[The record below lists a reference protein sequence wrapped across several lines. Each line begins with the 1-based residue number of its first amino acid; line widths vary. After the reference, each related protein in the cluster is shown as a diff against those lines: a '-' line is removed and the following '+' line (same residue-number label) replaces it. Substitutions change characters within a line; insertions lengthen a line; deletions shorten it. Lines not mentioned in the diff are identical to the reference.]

1 MPKIIV
7 NYKYDKKN
15 DKYTII
21 KDDYVYADLP
31 IAVKEKYEDY
41 NDEIL
46 IVPINKVATVVDKK
60 EFLSTHKKFKLA
72 VSGELIV
79 EDENGADVYLPIDTD
94 ISKLRYIN
102 NQIVMLDE
110 NQVEEV
116 KEEETKEEVVK
127 EENIEQ

>member
-1 MPKIIV
+1 M
-7 NYKYDKKN
+7 N
-15 DKYTII
+15 
-21 KDDYVYADLP
+21 L
-31 IAVKEKYEDY
+31 
-41 NDEIL
+41 L
-46 IVPINKVATVVDKK
+46 ICSPCQSFENPNSFSSLPINKVATVVDKK

-116 KEEETKEEVVK
+116 KEETKEEVIK